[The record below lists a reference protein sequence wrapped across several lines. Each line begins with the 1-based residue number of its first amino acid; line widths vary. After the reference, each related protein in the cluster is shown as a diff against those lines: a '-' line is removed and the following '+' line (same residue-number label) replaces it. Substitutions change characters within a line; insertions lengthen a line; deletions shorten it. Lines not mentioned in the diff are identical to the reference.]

1 MKVAIHQPNFLPWIG
16 YFNKI
21 RQVDKFVFLDDVQF
35 ERGKTF
41 TSRTKILVQGKEFW
55 MTVPV
60 NNKSA
65 LMNISDIQVDSSF
78 IWKKKQLKT
87 LMLSYKKA
95 PFFDEVFSIIDLV
108 YSQKSTFLIDY
119 NIPLIE
125 NICTYLGFRIEFKRS
140 SEIINQDKSAIG
152 MEKIL
157 DILLNTEAT
166 RYVSGSGVGS
176 KRYINEPLLN
186 KNGIELEW
194 QNFEMMQYPR
204 INNTEFISHL
214 SIIDLLF
221 NCGINSVKY
230 L

>member
-21 RQVDKFVFLDDVQF
+21 RQVDKFIFLDDVQF
-35 ERGKTF
+35 ERGKTY

-65 LMNISDIQVDSSF
+65 LMNIRDIQVDSSF

-125 NICTYLGFRIEFKRS
+125 NICTYLELHVEFQRS

-152 MEKIL
+152 MKKIL
-157 DILLNTEAT
+157 NILITTEAT
-166 RYVSGSGVGS
+166 KYISGSGAGS
-176 KRYINEPLLN
+176 KRYIDEQLLS
-186 KNGIELEW
+186 KREIDLEW
-194 QNFEMMQYPR
+194 QKMKMIQYPQ
-204 INNTEFISHL
+204 INNEFKSHL

-221 NCGINSVKY
+221 NCGPESGKY